1 MKFKAKTTPSLLLT
15 FVLSSCGF
23 VFPKTQRGV
32 PAVQHLLYGES
43 ISIYS
48 DEDGKDCLG
57 EVSIDLDGI
66 GICFTYNLVK
76 PFEFLFDATHLKYK
90 NASFYKNDD
99 NECIVSG
106 YYIYMGN
113 PNFGYLKDKEGF
125 NFNCYLGIKYNDE
138 FTKNLQKKFSFDT
151 GINKFHIP
159 LSNDEWHID
168 KKEFELAFDRKS
180 SWGNAFLSNTTYL
193 SPEFAEKMYYSRVG
207 FVFSYSSSEE

>member
-1 MKFKAKTTPSLLLT
+1 MKFKAKIISSLLLT
-15 FVLSSCGF
+15 FILSSCGF
-23 VFPKTQRGV
+23 VFPKTQRGI
-32 PAVQHLLYGES
+32 PPTQHLLYGES

-48 DEDGKDCLG
+48 DEDGNDCLG
-57 EVSIDLDGI
+57 EVSIDLDDI

-76 PFEFLFDATHLKYK
+76 PFEFLFDATYLKYK

-125 NFNCYLGIKYNDE
+125 YFNCYLGIKYKDE
-138 FTKNLQKKFSFDT
+138 FTSNLQKKFSFDK
-151 GINKFHIP
+151 GINVFHIP
-159 LSNDEWHID
+159 LSNDEWYID
-168 KKEFELAFDRKS
+168 KKELELVFKWKS

-193 SPEFAEKMYYSRVG
+193 SPEFAEKMYYSWVG
-207 FVFSYSSSEE
+207 FVFSYSSSKE

>member
-15 FVLSSCGF
+15 FILSSCGF

-125 NFNCYLGIKYNDE
+125 NFNCYLGIKYKDE

-180 SWGNAFLSNTTYL
+180 SWGNAFLSKTTYL

-207 FVFSYSSSEE
+207 FVFSYSKE

>member
-159 LSNDEWHID
+159 LSNDEWYID
-168 KKEFELAFDRKS
+168 KTKFELFFHEQDG
-180 SWGNAFLSNTTYL
+180 GNHSFLSKDIFL
-193 SPEFAEKMYYSRVG
+193 SSSFAEEMHYSMGG
-207 FVFSYSSSEE
+207 FICSNPKE

>member
-66 GICFTYNLVK
+66 GICFIYNLVK

-125 NFNCYLGIKYNDE
+125 NFNCYLGIKYKDE

-151 GINKFHIP
+151 GINAFHIP

-193 SPEFAEKMYYSRVG
+193 RPEFAEKMYYSRVG
-207 FVFSYSSSEE
+207 FVFSYSKE

>member
-1 MKFKAKTTPSLLLT
+1 MRI
-15 FVLSSCGF
+15 C
-23 VFPKTQRGV
+23 FPKTQRGV

-76 PFEFLFDATHLKYK
+76 PLEFLFDATHLKYK

-125 NFNCYLGIKYNDE
+125 NFNCYLVIKYKDE

-193 SPEFAEKMYYSRVG
+193 SHEFAEKMYYSRVG
-207 FVFSYSSSEE
+207 FVFSYSKE